1 MMKISN
7 EIEIVLTDREIDA
20 ALRRLAREKFR
31 ALYGLKNTTDFNGLS
46 VKIHEDIM
54 SGHRWATIMFKRWKT

>member
-31 ALYGLKNTTDFNGLS
+31 ALYGLKNTTDF
-46 VKIHEDIM
+46 D
-54 SGHRWATIMFKRWKT
+54 